1 MTQGD
6 IGRGSNHSALAGSAD
21 RELISDILKKHSV
34 TVQF

>member
-1 MTQGD
+1 MTQRD

-21 RELISDILKKHSV
+21 RELTSDILKKYGV